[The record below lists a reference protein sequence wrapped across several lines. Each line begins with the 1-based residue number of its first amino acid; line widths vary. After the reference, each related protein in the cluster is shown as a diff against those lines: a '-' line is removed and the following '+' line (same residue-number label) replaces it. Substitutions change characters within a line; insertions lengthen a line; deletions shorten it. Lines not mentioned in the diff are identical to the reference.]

1 VSLWNK
7 WQAQEKITVEDLVDD
22 YASTY
27 AGYEQL
33 SEMEGEPFNSSEL
46 DKHICSNI
54 YEYWGERRGNEIQGI
69 CADYGL
75 DYSDYYKLLTLN
87 LPISEIEEIVKSGKY
102 KRGGTK

>member
-1 VSLWNK
+1 MGLL
-7 WQAQEKITVEDLVDD
+7 EDLVDD

-33 SEMEGEPFNSSEL
+33 SEHEGEPFDSSEL
-46 DKHICSNI
+46 DGAI
-54 YEYWGERRGNEIQGI
+54 YGKIYDYWGERRGDEIEGI

-75 DYSDYYKLLTLN
+75 DRFDYYKLLTLN